1 MKIDFDDQ
9 LKDYQLRLSNLEKDP
24 SEENL
29 QMAKFSS
36 ALLRVKTVDAAGR
49 LGFLGHWRRSRLS
62 KTYEH
67 AKKISDE
74 LINNGVRDSE
84 YFIEAV
90 DKHWNETIKLAI
102 LCAKNDIIYN
112 PGIDVDEAIERQVA

>member
-36 ALLRVKTVDAAGR
+36 ALLRVKTVDAQ
-49 LGFLGHWRRSRLS
+49 
-62 KTYEH
+62 E
-67 AKKISDE
+67 D
-74 LINNGVRDSE
+74 
-84 YFIEAV
+84 
-90 DKHWNETIKLAI
+90 
-102 LCAKNDIIYN
+102 
-112 PGIDVDEAIERQVA
+112 